1 MTAAGI
7 HPDDA
12 YGRRGRVD
20 AIDAQMAAALE
31 LLPVSAQADVR
42 RSSAGIVDVTPDA
55 SPILGLTPIEGPFD
69 GAPIDEHGAAGV
81 AH

>member
-31 LLPVSAQADVR
+31 LLPVSAQAHVR

-55 SPILGLTPIEGPFD
+55 SPILGLTPLEGLFID
-69 GAPIDEHGAAGV
+69 CRCEERGAPAV